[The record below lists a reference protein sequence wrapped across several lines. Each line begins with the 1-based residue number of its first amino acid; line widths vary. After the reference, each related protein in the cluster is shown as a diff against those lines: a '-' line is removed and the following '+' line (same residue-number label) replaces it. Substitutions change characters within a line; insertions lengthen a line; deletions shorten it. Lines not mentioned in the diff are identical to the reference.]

1 MVKIPEQISDDTK
14 GAKQEQDADLAD
26 VPPEGLTEEESYD
39 FKFSSKVEKCSRKF
53 RIIILYLD
61 GNLTF

>member
-14 GAKQEQDADLAD
+14 GAKQEQDADMAD

-39 FKFSSKVEKCSRKF
+39 FIEIQFKSWKMLQKV
-53 RIIILYLD
+53 
-61 GNLTF
+61 